1 MSLRRLAAPEIQP
14 ASFAFSPENAEWAKA
29 VIAKYPLGRQAS
41 AVISLLWRGQEQEG
55 WVSHPMVES
64 IAKMLSMPF
73 IRVLEVATFY
83 TMFNLEPVGTY
94 LVQVCTTTPCWLRGS
109 DAVVA
114 ACKKHIHPHEKTVSD
129 DGKFSWMEVECLGA
143 CVNAPML
150 QIGSDFYEDID
161 GPITERMI
169 ADLRA
174 GKALKPGPQNS
185 RVSSEPEG
193 GAITLIDTALYDG
206 SIIGKYKVA
215 APPQPANTD
224 AEGKAPTKAASDREA
239 PVQKPPGA
247 AT

>member
-1 MSLRRLAAPEIQP
+1 MSLRRLAPPEIQP
-14 ASFAFSPENAEWAKA
+14 ASFAFSAENAEWARA
-29 VIAKYPLGRQAS
+29 TIAKYPPGRQAS
-41 AVISLLWRGQEQEG
+41 AVISLLWRGQDQEG

-64 IAKMLSMPF
+64 VAKMLSMPF

-114 ACKKHIHPHEKTVSD
+114 ACKKHIHPHPHTVSE

-161 GPITERMI
+161 GPITEHLI

-174 GKALKPGPQNS
+174 GKSIKPGPQNS
-185 RVSSEPEG
+185 RTSSEPEG
-193 GAITLIDTALYDG
+193 GATTLSDPSLYDG
-206 SIIGKYKVA
+206 SMIGRYKVQ
-215 APPQPANTD
+215 PPQPALTD
-224 AEGKAPTKAASDREA
+224 AEAKKPTQAASDREA
-239 PVQKPPGA
+239 PKQKPPGA

>member
-1 MSLRRLAAPEIQP
+1 MSLRRLAPPDMQP
-14 ASFAFSPENAEWAKA
+14 ASFAFTGDNAAWAQKE
-29 VIAKYPLGRQAS
+29 IAKYPQGRQAS
-41 AVISLLWRGQEQEG
+41 AVIALLWRGQEQEG
-55 WVSHPMVES
+55 WVTHPMIEAVG
-64 IAKMLSMPF
+64 KMLSMPF

-109 DAVVA
+109 DAVVD
-114 ACKKHIHPHEKTVSD
+114 ACKKHIHPHQHSISA

-150 QIGSDFYEDID
+150 QIDKDFFEDLD
-161 GPITERMI
+161 GPITEKLI

-174 GKALKPGPQNS
+174 GKAIKPGPQNS
-185 RVSSEPEG
+185 RYSSEPEG
-193 GAITLIDTALYDG
+193 GALTLTDPKLYDG
-206 SIIGKYKVA
+206 GYSDRSGG
-215 APPQPANTD
+215 APAKTD
-224 AEGKAPTKAASDREA
+224 AEAKKPTQGASVREA

>member
-1 MSLRRLAAPEIQP
+1 MSLRRLAPPDIQP
-14 ASFAFSPENAEWAKA
+14 ASFAFSAENTEWAKA
-29 VIAKYPLGRQAS
+29 VIAKYPRGRQAS

-64 IAKMLSMPF
+64 IASMLSMPF

-114 ACKKHIHPHEKTVSD
+114 ACKKHIHSHDKTVSD

-193 GAITLIDTALYDG
+193 GAITLTDTALYDG

-224 AEGKAPTKAASDREA
+224 ADAKAPTKAASDREA

>member
-1 MSLRRLAAPEIQP
+1 MSLRRLAPPEIQP
-14 ASFAFSPENAEWAKA
+14 ASFAFSAENAEWARA
-29 VIAKYPLGRQAS
+29 TIAKYPAGRQAS

-55 WVSHPMVES
+55 WVTHPMIES
-64 IAKMLSMPF
+64 VAKMLSMPF

-114 ACKKHIHPHEKTVSD
+114 ACKKHIHPHPHTVSE

-161 GPITERMI
+161 GPITEKLI

-174 GKALKPGPQNS
+174 GKGIEPGPQNS
-185 RVSSEPEG
+185 RTSSEPEG
-193 GAITLIDTALYDG
+193 GATTLTDPSLYDG
-206 SIIGKYKVA
+206 SVIGKYKVQM
-215 APPQPANTD
+215 PQPALTD
-224 AEGKAPTKAASDREA
+224 AEAKKPTQAASDREA
-239 PVQKPPGA
+239 PKQKPPGA

>member
-1 MSLRRLAAPEIQP
+1 MSLRRLAPPEMQP
-14 ASFAFSPENAEWAKA
+14 ATFAFTAENAEWAKGQ
-29 VIAKYPLGRQAS
+29 IAKYPQGRQAS

-55 WVSHPMVES
+55 WVTHPMIEAV
-64 IAKMLSMPF
+64 AVMLGMPA

-109 DAVVA
+109 DAVVE
-114 ACKKHIHPHEKTVSD
+114 ACKKHIHARPQTISE

-150 QIGSDFYEDID
+150 QIGSDFYEDLD
-161 GPITERMI
+161 GPATEKLI

-174 GKALKPGPQNS
+174 GKQIKAGPQNS

-193 GAITLIDTALYDG
+193 GALTLTDPSLYDG
-206 SIIGKYKVA
+206 SVIGKHK
-215 APPQPANTD
+215 P
-224 AEGKAPTKAASDREA
+224 EA
-239 PVQKPPGA
+239 PAEAPKPKPPGA
-247 AT
+247 A